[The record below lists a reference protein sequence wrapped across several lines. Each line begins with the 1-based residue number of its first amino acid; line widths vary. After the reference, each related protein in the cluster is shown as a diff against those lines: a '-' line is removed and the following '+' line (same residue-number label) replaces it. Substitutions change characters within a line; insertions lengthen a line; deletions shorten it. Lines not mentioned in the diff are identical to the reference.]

1 MKSELIKPTHLTRKA
16 VVYIRQSTPH
26 QVVSNQESLRL
37 QYALRERAHELGW
50 HEADIDVIDADLGLS
65 GASAAGRSGFKEL
78 VGRVSLSEVGLI
90 LSIDVTRL
98 ARNCSDWYPLLDI
111 CGLRGCLIADR
122 DGVYDPGSP
131 NGRLLLGL
139 KGTISELELHT
150 IRSRLTAGLLAKAE
164 RGDLALSLPI
174 GLLRDPANV
183 VVKDPDL
190 AVQGRLELVFEM
202 FLKFRTVAKVMR
214 VLNER
219 GLHLPRRDR
228 HGDLRWAR
236 ATISSVAL
244 ILKNPAYAG
253 AFVYGRT
260 RMRMP
265 VREGALKAKA
275 PQPLDEWRIIIK
287 DRYPAYIDWPTY
299 EKIGAIIRDNRAE
312 YMRIKTRGAP
322 RNGELLLH
330 GIAWCA
336 RCGHKM
342 FVRYKGGGQY
352 VCNHLRSNEGLP
364 TCQEMRAARIDQAVA
379 DAFLTALAP
388 AELDA
393 LSKARRAQH
402 QVDSALR
409 TGAERELERKRYAAA
424 LAERQ
429 FNRVDPDNR
438 LVAAELERRWEAAL
452 TEVRAAEE
460 ALAHQAGSH
469 PVVQIGI
476 DKALQGKVVS
486 LTGRLPQIWADPTTT
501 DAQRKALLR
510 CLVDKVVLDRGEHD
524 VASVRIVWRGGA
536 ATNLK
541 VRRRVNAVGKLTRG
555 MEMRDQAL
563 ALARAG
569 MYDDQIAAALTT
581 EGHRSPNSE
590 AEVLPITVQRI
601 RHAAGIPIT
610 MQRTRWTHDPG
621 VLTAPELA
629 AKLGIPV
636 NWLYVQIRKRKLFVD
651 RQPSGAYLF
660 NGAATV
666 LDSVQSLR
674 NHKID
679 RLDLRILSA
688 SPEGAST
695 CMIEQRDELPRCQP
709 HHPLAQRRPAKR
721 ALFETLGRQNQ
732 ARAVP
737 EQQLHPVG
745 PLGSKYIDHAAERV
759 RAQRLVN
766 HRREPVH
773 PLAEIDRLHRDQ
785 DLHARGGN
793 DHAAPFSARTILAS
807 VAPSAV
813 NGTRATI
820 APTRISKTAPSSAAF
835 SAGAS
840 NITAAKPGASDL
852 SIARPLADRRHPN
865 SCCEVIP

>member
-1 MKSELIKPTHLTRKA
+1 VKSELIKPTHLTRKA

-174 GLLRDPANV
+174 SLLRDPANV

-275 PQPLDEWRIIIK
+275 PRPLDEWRIVIK
-287 DRYPAYIDWPTY
+287 DRYPAYVDWPTY

-364 TCQEMRAARIDQAVA
+364 TCQEMRAARIDQAVT

-409 TGAERELERKRYAAA
+409 TGAERELERKRYASA

-460 ALAHQAGSH
+460 ALAHQACSH

-541 VRRRVNAVGKLTRG
+541 VRRRVNAVGKLARG
-555 MEMRDQAL
+555 IEMRDQAL

-629 AKLGIPV
+629 AKLGIPRE
-636 NWLYVQIRKRKLFVD
+636 LALRADQERK
-651 RQPSGAYLF
+651 A
-660 NGAATV
+660 
-666 LDSVQSLR
+666 LR
-674 NHKID
+674 G
-679 RLDLRILSA
+679 
-688 SPEGAST
+688 SP
-695 CMIEQRDELPRCQP
+695 
-709 HHPLAQRRPAKR
+709 AQRS
-721 ALFETLGRQNQ
+721 L
-732 ARAVP
+732 
-737 EQQLHPVG
+737 
-745 PLGSKYIDHAAERV
+745 PL
-759 RAQRLVN
+759 QW
-766 HRREPVH
+766 RR
-773 PLAEIDRLHRDQ
+773 R
-785 DLHARGGN
+785 
-793 DHAAPFSARTILAS
+793 
-807 VAPSAV
+807 
-813 NGTRATI
+813 
-820 APTRISKTAPSSAAF
+820 SS
-835 SAGAS
+835 
-840 NITAAKPGASDL
+840 
-852 SIARPLADRRHPN
+852 R
-865 SCCEVIP
+865 